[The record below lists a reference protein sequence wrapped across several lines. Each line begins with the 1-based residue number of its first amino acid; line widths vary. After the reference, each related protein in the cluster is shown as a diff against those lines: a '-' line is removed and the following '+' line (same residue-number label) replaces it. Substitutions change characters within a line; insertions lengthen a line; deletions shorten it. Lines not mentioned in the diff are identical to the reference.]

1 MSEYNKNDYRIL
13 GNNGKKMV
21 FKIPVGNMT
30 PAEAKKELE
39 KLIADYKEPIMFC
52 GATGPI
58 GENGILGQDP
68 YTPIDNIKDYWIP
81 TRESSLDEDVYST
94 GHGYVHPPQP
104 TKIPVEKKKSWF
116 RKLFS

>member
-1 MSEYNKNDYRIL
+1 MSEYNEDDYLRNFL
-13 GNNGKKMV
+13 GNNKKMI

-39 KLIADYKEPIMFC
+39 KLMADYAQPVNLPLIKEPIMVC
-52 GATGPI
+52 GATG
-58 GENGILGQDP
+58 
-68 YTPIDNIKDYWIP
+68 PIDNIKDYWIP
-81 TRESSLDEDVYST
+81 TRESSLDEDMYST
-94 GHGYVHPPQP
+94 GHGYVHTPQP